1 MAIRMRVLYATG
13 KKKMINIANFIK
25 RKYELDLNAVDCVP
39 PAYSCDKERIV
50 VLAVAG
56 KNDVEDSLRRFCIE
70 LTKVRAANVALMVDG
85 TEIYANNIKEILKT
99 AGTNVIEDV
108 LYVKCGLPF
117 FASLKPEDEA
127 AVIDWLDNK
136 VINNLK

>member
-1 MAIRMRVLYATG
+1 MRVLYATG

-70 LTKVRAANVALMVDG
+70 LTKVRAANVALLVDG
-85 TEIYANNIKEILKT
+85 TEAYANNVKEILKS

-108 LYVKCGLPF
+108 LYIKCGLPF
-117 FASLKPEDEA
+117 FAAVKPEEEA